1 MIIDKKHTE
10 DLEILGEKIKLW
22 ESRMLNFNTAT
33 LFTGTAA
40 EVPVFI
46 ERSINLGPTILKDSK
61 KSE

>member
-1 MIIDKKHTE
+1 
-10 DLEILGEKIKLW
+10 
-22 ESRMLNFNTAT
+22 MLNFNTAT
-33 LFTGTAA
+33 LFTGTAV